1 MLSNLLVVA
10 AQVGTLFLMMAV
22 GFTLAKLNR
31 LTKEA
36 VPQLSFLL
44 LYVVVPCVV
53 VDALQTERNPEL
65 LRELGLTA
73 IVVSA
78 SYVAYALIILPFFR
92 RRPEATRTA
101 LQFGAVYGNT
111 GFMGLPLVRAVLGEE
126 ALIYASVA
134 FVIFMLFSWTHGVVI
149 MGGRKQFSLKTAL
162 VNPGVLGSA
171 AGLALFLAGI
181 RLPGLVGNA
190 IGFLADVNTPLAMV
204 VIGAQMAW
212 ADLPATFHSPVLY
225 QGAAVKLVLLPLI
238 TALALL
244 PLRLSP
250 LLYCTIVILSAAP
263 TAGVTSMFAV
273 RFGQDEE
280 CAAQLVTLT
289 TLLSIVTLPLFGV
302 LASVLGN

>member
-101 LQFGAVYGNT
+101 ACG
-111 GFMGLPLVRAVLGEE
+111 PVRERPKFSFSRPTSRT
-126 ALIYASVA
+126 ASRP
-134 FVIFMLFSWTHGVVI
+134 WTTCSRRV
-149 MGGRKQFSLKTAL
+149 R
-162 VNPGVLGSA
+162 SA
-171 AGLALFLAGI
+171 
-181 RLPGLVGNA
+181 RR
-190 IGFLADVNTPLAMV
+190 T
-204 VIGAQMAW
+204 
-212 ADLPATFHSPVLY
+212 
-225 QGAAVKLVLLPLI
+225 
-238 TALALL
+238 
-244 PLRLSP
+244 
-250 LLYCTIVILSAAP
+250 
-263 TAGVTSMFAV
+263 
-273 RFGQDEE
+273 
-280 CAAQLVTLT
+280 
-289 TLLSIVTLPLFGV
+289 
-302 LASVLGN
+302 

>member
-1 MLSNLLVVA
+1 
-10 AQVGTLFLMMAV
+10 
-22 GFTLAKLNR
+22 
-31 LTKEA
+31 
-36 VPQLSFLL
+36 
-44 LYVVVPCVV
+44 
-53 VDALQTERNPEL
+53 
-65 LRELGLTA
+65 
-73 IVVSA
+73 
-78 SYVAYALIILPFFR
+78 
-92 RRPEATRTA
+92 
-101 LQFGAVYGNT
+101 
-111 GFMGLPLVRAVLGEE
+111 
-126 ALIYASVA
+126 
-134 FVIFMLFSWTHGVVI
+134 MLFSWTHGVVV

-280 CAAQLVTLT
+280 SAAQLVTLT